1 MSSIDSFE
9 SNHWYLLL
17 LVERNLCTSLCKDA
31 AYGME
36 VLQQNHSQLSYNIS
50 INTCKMLFNISD
62 GLREKVI

>member
-17 LVERNLCTSLCKDA
+17 LVERNFCISLCKDA

-36 VLQQNHSQLSYNIS
+36 VLQQNHSQL
-50 INTCKMLFNISD
+50 
-62 GLREKVI
+62 

>member
-36 VLQQNHSQLSYNIS
+36 VLQQNHSQL
-50 INTCKMLFNISD
+50 
-62 GLREKVI
+62 